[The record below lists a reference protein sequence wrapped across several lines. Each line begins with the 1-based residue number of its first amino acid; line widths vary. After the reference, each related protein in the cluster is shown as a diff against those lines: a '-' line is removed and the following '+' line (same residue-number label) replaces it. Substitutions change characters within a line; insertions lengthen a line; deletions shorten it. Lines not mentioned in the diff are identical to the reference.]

1 MTSSSWMTPLP
12 CHCSF
17 PQVFSI
23 RFPICTSG
31 KKQYFETQVLT
42 VTAVSG
48 AGLPAPALPAVL
60 GWQHHGR
67 AMTQCLAEAG
77 RGGSSPQ
84 PAAEQAQLCAGHLKR
99 SFMTSLSAA

>member
-1 MTSSSWMTPLP
+1 MTS
-12 CHCSF
+12 
-17 PQVFSI
+17 
-23 RFPICTSG
+23 PICTSG
-31 KKQYFETQVLT
+31 NKQYFEAQVLA
-42 VTAVSG
+42 VAAVSG
-48 AGLPAPALPAVL
+48 AGLLLSAQALALSAAL

-99 SFMTSLSAA
+99 SFMTPLSTARAPAPAQALLCGW

>member
-1 MTSSSWMTPLP
+1 MTSSPWTTPLP
-12 CHCSF
+12 HHCSF
-17 PQVFSI
+17 PRVFSI
-23 RFPICTSG
+23 RFPICT
-31 KKQYFETQVLT
+31 YFEAQVLA
-42 VTAVSG
+42 VTAGSG
-48 AGLPAPALPAVL
+48 AGLPALALPPVL